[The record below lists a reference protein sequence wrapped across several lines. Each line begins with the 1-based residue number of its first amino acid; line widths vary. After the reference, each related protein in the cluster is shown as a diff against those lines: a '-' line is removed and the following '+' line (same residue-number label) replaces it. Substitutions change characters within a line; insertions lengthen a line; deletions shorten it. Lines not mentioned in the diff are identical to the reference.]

1 MRFPLEGAM
10 AAIRTGILP
19 EGTGLR
25 PALALREF
33 VSGQLDL
40 PDACQLG
47 GLTGPEFIDLL
58 ARLETLAVDPSL
70 PATGPAPRLSVVIP
84 VYNEEDNLGPLHERL
99 APVLAALGSYEI
111 VFVDDGSADRS
122 VSVVHELQRRDANV
136 RLIQFSRN
144 FGHQAALSAG
154 LDAAGG
160 DAVVFMDADL
170 QDPPELLVQLFDRWE
185 QGFEVVYA
193 VRQQRDEGLFKKATA
208 ALFYRLLRSVSDVE
222 IPLDAGDFCLMD
234 RKVADVLRALPEKN
248 RFLRGLRSWAGFR
261 QVGVLYDRP
270 ARHAGETKYT
280 LPKMAKLAVDGVMAF
295 TSLPLRMASFLG
307 FLTVAA
313 GLAYLAVAVGARL
326 TSGTFPNGWTSLV
339 AIILL
344 IGGAQLV
351 VLGVLGAYVAR
362 VYEETKQRPMYV
374 IDSGRFV
381 PGSGDPPAG
390 LPGLDV
396 HVDAQRLGQEVLTA
410 PG

>member
-1 MRFPLEGAM
+1 MRFPLEGAL
-10 AAIRTGILP
+10 AAIRAGIVP
-19 EGTGLR
+19 EGTDLR
-25 PALALREF
+25 QTLALREF
-33 VSGQLDL
+33 VLGQLDFAE
-40 PDACQLG
+40 ACELG
-47 GLTGPEFIDLL
+47 GLSEPEFIDLL
-58 ARLETLAVDPSL
+58 GRLETLAAADPSL
-70 PATGPAPRLSVVIP
+70 PAATGPEPRLSVVIP

-99 APVLAALGSYEI
+99 APVLAGLGAYEI
-111 VFVDDGSADRS
+111 VFVDDGSTDRS
-122 VSVVHELQRRDANV
+122 VDVGRELQRRDANV

-154 LDAAGG
+154 LDASRG

-170 QDPPELLVQLFDRWE
+170 QDPPELLAQLVDRWE

-193 VRQQRDEGLFKKATA
+193 VRQKRDEGAFKRGTA
-208 ALFYRLLRSVSDVE
+208 ALFYRLLRAVSNVDM
-222 IPLDAGDFCLMD
+222 PLDAGDFCLMD
-234 RKVADVLRALPEKN
+234 RKVADVLRSLPEKN

-280 LPKMAKLAVDGVMAF
+280 LRKMAKLALDGVMAF
-295 TSLPLRMASFLG
+295 TSLPLRMASYLG

-313 GLAYLAVAVGARL
+313 GFAYLAVAVVARL
-326 TSGTFPNGWTSLV
+326 TSGAFPNGWTSLV

-362 VYEETKQRPMYV
+362 IYEETKQRPMYV
-374 IDSGRFV
+374 VDNAGVGRK
-381 PGSGDPPAG
+381 PSIKPQTSRIREPAG
-390 LPGLDV
+390 RG
-396 HVDAQRLGQEVLTA
+396 
-410 PG
+410 